1 MGDPIEAALLSISCL
16 SGNSAAQIPSKLWLC
31 LPGVCKVL
39 CVQLVN
45 RQKHGGWHFRA
56 AVSKSWH
63 WNWFLGRQFFH
74 RPGAGNLDP
83 SHVQFTVGFALL

>member
-31 LPGVCKVL
+31 PPGVCKVL